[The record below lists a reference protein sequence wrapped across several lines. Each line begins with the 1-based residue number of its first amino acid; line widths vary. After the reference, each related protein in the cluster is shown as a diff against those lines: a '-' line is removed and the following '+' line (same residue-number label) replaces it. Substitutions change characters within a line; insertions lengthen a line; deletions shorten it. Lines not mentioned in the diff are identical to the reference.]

1 MINTGLNINK
11 AFRFQVKKIMN
22 TTFGART
29 QPFIKATLL
38 KKKTRVLALIM
49 FYDTR
54 AENIAYRVFS
64 CVIYSIIKNYVCI
77 DYLAHQS
84 NFLSEIHVG
93 SGGGYKHG

>member
-1 MINTGLNINK
+1 MFYETGADNPNK
-11 AFRFQVKKIMN
+11 YY
-22 TTFGART
+22 
-29 QPFIKATLL
+29 
-38 KKKTRVLALIM
+38 RVLC
-49 FYDTR
+49 
-54 AENIAYRVFS
+54 